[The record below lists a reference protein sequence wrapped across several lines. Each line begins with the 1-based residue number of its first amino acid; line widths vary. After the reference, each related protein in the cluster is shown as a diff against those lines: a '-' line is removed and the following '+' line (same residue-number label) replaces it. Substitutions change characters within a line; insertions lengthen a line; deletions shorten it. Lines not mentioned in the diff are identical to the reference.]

1 MASPLFENKVKKW
14 DAERLAVR
22 KSIANYNEY
31 DGYFTELEQMA
42 FCASFKKKEMDERG
56 SQLKTFALGMAGRDP
71 ELSSSLNN
79 FVSLCETLYGNPD
92 FKATAKKLK
101 LATDLLQVDDENKN
115 QMKAIV
121 EKDAREWHELALSLR
136 NMFVDNDFGSLIVDF
151 FNTLFYITGQG
162 STKPEKEIKEL
173 YAFAN
178 AISGKNASLGAHVQK
193 FAALCQ
199 KYMKDNAK
207 LEQFRTV
214 LRERGS
220 LGYWDKVYQ
229 DIRQRSRQAEEE
241 RRKKEEQERK
251 AREEEERR
259 RREAE
264 RRAREERQRREAA
277 ERERK
282 AREEKQRAE
291 RERRQKALASFMK
304 KAAAAVIVVLLLVTG
319 YRAYVKMQTKAAFE
333 HQIALGDDKMSEG
346 RYQDA
351 IAEYRKALE
360 IDGDRFSI
368 VNEKEDAARAEMRK
382 EFSVLLDELKVIL
395 KADRNVFNEDSGKRL
410 DRMLE
415 LFPENEECV
424 KYRNMRERQ
433 QKRK

>member
-22 KSIANYNEY
+22 KRIANYNEH

-42 FCASFKKKEMDERG
+42 FCNPLKKKEMNERV
-56 SQLKTFALGMAGRDP
+56 SQLKSFALGMAGIDP
-71 ELSSSLNN
+71 ELSSSLNS
-79 FVSLCETLYGNPD
+79 FLSLCDTLYGNQE
-92 FKATAKKLK
+92 FKTTAKNLK
-101 LATDLLQVDDENKN
+101 LAAELLQVDDDNKD

-121 EKDAREWHELALSLR
+121 AKDAREWHELSLSLW
-136 NMFVDNDFGSLIVDF
+136 NTFVNNDYGNLLVEF
-151 FNTLFYITGQG
+151 FDTLFYMTGHG
-162 STKPEKEIKEL
+162 NMKPEKEVKGL

-178 AISGKNASLGAHVQK
+178 AISGKNAALGANVQK

-199 KYMKDNAK
+199 KYLKTQVK
-207 LEQFRTV
+207 LEQFRKM

-220 LGYWDKVYQ
+220 FGYWDQIYQ
-229 DIRQRSRQAEEE
+229 NIQQKSRQAEEE
-241 RRKKEEQERK
+241 KRKKEEQERK
-251 AREEEERR
+251 AREEEERK

-282 AREEKQRAE
+282 ARKEKQRAE
-291 RERRQKALASFMK
+291 RERRQKAFMAFLK
-304 KAAAAVIVVLLLVTG
+304 KVSVAVVVVLLLAVG
-319 YRAYVKMQTKAAFE
+319 YKVYVNVQTKAAFE
-333 HQIALGDDKMSEG
+333 HQMALGDRKLSEG

-351 IAEYRKALE
+351 IAEYRKALR
-360 IDGDRFSI
+360 IDGDRFSV
-368 VNEKEDAARAEMRK
+368 VNEKEHAALTEMK
-382 EFSVLLDELKVIL
+382 NEFNVLLDELKVIL
-395 KADRNVFNEDSGKRL
+395 KADCNVFNEDSGKRL

-424 KYRNMRERQ
+424 KYRKMRERQ
-433 QKRK
+433 QRR

>member
-101 LATDLLQVDDENKN
+101 LATELLQAGDGSKN
-115 QMKAIV
+115 GMKAIV
-121 EKDAREWHELALSLR
+121 EKDAREWHELALSLW
-136 NMFVDNDFGSLIVDF
+136 NTFVNNDYGDMFFDFL
-151 FNTLFYITGQG
+151 NTLFYITKHINA
-162 STKPEKEIKEL
+162 KPDTEIKEL
-173 YAFAN
+173 HAFAN
-178 AISGKNASLGAHVQK
+178 AISGKNAAMGAHVQK
-193 FAALCQ
+193 FAALSQ

-229 DIRQRSRQAEEE
+229 DIQQRRRQAEEE
-241 RRKKEEQERK
+241 QRKKEEQERRE
-251 AREEEERR
+251 REEEEHR

-282 AREEKQRAE
+282 AREERLRAE
-291 RERRQKALASFMK
+291 RERRQKVLASFMK
-304 KAAAAVIVVLLLVTG
+304 KASAAIIIVLLLVTG
-319 YRAYVKMQTKAAFE
+319 YRAYVKVQTKAAFE
-333 HQIALGDDKMSEG
+333 HQIALGDEKMSEG

-351 IAEYRKALE
+351 IEEYRKALE
-360 IDGDRFSI
+360 IDGDRFST

-395 KADRNVFNEDSGKRL
+395 KADRNVFNKDSGKRL

-424 KYRNMRERQ
+424 MYRKMRERQ
-433 QKRK
+433 QRRK